1 MVMTGRLPATTP
13 RRPQMDR
20 ALAMRLANT
29 EYERVADLL
38 RRLTPFDWGRPTDC
52 PAWDVRAMAAHTLGM
67 AEMAASMRESARQNW
82 LAHRRGGL
90 FIDALTSVQVEKH
103 RSLSP
108 EGIVDRMAAIG
119 PRAVR
124 GRRRTPR
131 FIRGIRM
138 PIDQLVGDTTEP
150 WTFGYL
156 IDVILTRDPW
166 MHRVDI
172 SRAIDRP
179 MVLTSEHDG
188 ILVADVVMEWA
199 SRHGEACTLILT
211 GPAGGEWSF
220 GHDAGP
226 RLELDAVEFCRILS
240 GRASGT
246 GLLSVQ
252 VPF

>member
-1 MVMTGRLPATTP
+1 MIMTRPLPATTP
-13 RRPQMDR
+13 RQPQMDR
-20 ALAMRLANT
+20 ALAMHLAAT

-38 RRLTPFDWGRPTDC
+38 RTLTPSDWERPTDC
-52 PAWDVRAMAAHTLGM
+52 PAWDVRSMAAHILGM
-67 AEMAASMRESARQNW
+67 GEMAASMRESVRQNW

-90 FIDALTSVQVEKH
+90 FIDALTALQVEKH
-103 RSLSP
+103 RSRSP
-108 EGIVDRMAAIG
+108 EEIAGRMAATG
-119 PRAVR
+119 RRAAR
-124 GRRRTPR
+124 GRARTPG

-138 PIDQLVGDTTEP
+138 PIDQPVGDTMEP

-156 IDVILTRDPW
+156 IDIILTRDPW

-172 SRAIDRP
+172 SRAIGRP
-179 MVLTSEHDG
+179 MVLTAQHDG
-188 ILVADVVMEWA
+188 VLVADVVTEWA
-199 SRHGEACTLILT
+199 SRHGGACTLILT

-220 GHDAGP
+220 GHGSES

-240 GRASGT
+240 GRAPGT

>member
-1 MVMTGRLPATTP
+1 MVITRPRPATTP

-20 ALAMRLANT
+20 VLAMRLAAT
-29 EYERVADLL
+29 EYERVAVLL
-38 RRLTPFDWGRPTDC
+38 QGLTPSDWDRSTDC
-52 PAWDVRAMAAHTLGM
+52 PAWNVRAMAAHTLGM
-67 AEMAASMRESARQNW
+67 AEMAASMRESVRQNW

-108 EGIVDRMAAIG
+108 AGIVDRMAAIA
-119 PRAVR
+119 PRAAR
-124 GRRRTPR
+124 GRTRTPG

-138 PIDQLVGDTTEP
+138 PIAQQVGDTTEP

-156 IDVILTRDPW
+156 IDTILTRDPW

-179 MVLTSEHDG
+179 MVLTPEHDG
-188 ILVADVVMEWA
+188 ILVADAAAEWA

-211 GPAGGEWSF
+211 GPAGGDWSF
-220 GHDAGP
+220 GHGSGP

-240 GRASGT
+240 GRAPGT

>member
-1 MVMTGRLPATTP
+1 
-13 RRPQMDR
+13 
-20 ALAMRLANT
+20 MRLAAG
-29 EYERVADLL
+29 EYERFADLL
-38 RRLTPFDWGRPTDC
+38 RRLAPFEWDRPTDC

-67 AEMAASMRESARQNW
+67 AEMAASMRESMRQNW

-90 FIDALTSVQVEKH
+90 YIDALTSVQVEKH
-103 RSLSP
+103 GFRSP
-108 EGIVDRMAAIG
+108 DEIVDRMAAIG

-124 GRRRTPR
+124 GRRRTPGVICAMR
-131 FIRGIRM
+131 I
-138 PIDQLVGDTTEP
+138 PIEQSVGDATEP

-156 IDVILTRDPW
+156 IDIILTRDPW

-172 SRAIDRP
+172 SRAAGRP
-179 MVLTSEHDG
+179 MELTPEHDG
-188 ILVADVVMEWA
+188 LLVADVAREWA

-211 GPAGGEWSF
+211 GPAGGTWSF
-220 GHDAGP
+220 GQGSGP

-240 GRASGT
+240 GRAPGT

>member
-1 MVMTGRLPATTP
+1 MVMTRPLPATTL

-20 ALAMRLANT
+20 ALAMRLAAG

-38 RRLTPFDWGRPTDC
+38 QTLSPTDWEQPTDC
-52 PAWDVRAMAAHTLGM
+52 PAWDVRAMAAHILGM
-67 AEMAASMRESARQNW
+67 AEMAASMRENMRQNW

-103 RSLSP
+103 QSQSP
-108 EGIVDRMAAIG
+108 EGIVYRMAAIG
-119 PRAVR
+119 PRAAG
-124 GRRRTPR
+124 GRKRTPS
-131 FIRGIRM
+131 FIRGIRI
-138 PIDQLVGDTTEP
+138 PIDQVVGDTTEP

-156 IDVILTRDPW
+156 IDIILTRDPW

-172 SRAIDRP
+172 SRAIGRP
-179 MVLTSEHDG
+179 MVLTPEHDG
-188 ILVADVVMEWA
+188 ILVADVVTEWA

-220 GHDAGP
+220 GHGSGP

-240 GRASGT
+240 GRAPGT